1 MIHNILTRI
10 FGFLFNLFLRFCCG
24 TNRLSVTRPDIFDQY
39 VEQGQNI
46 FAFWHS
52 RLFYLVYFYVKYAKC
67 RKIAILVSM
76 SRDGDYGVALARKLN
91 QNYVRGSTS
100 RGGPQAIRKLADR
113 LAEGDNI
120 AITPDG
126 PRGPAR
132 KANDGVIRLAQLTGA
147 RVIPVSFQATRKRNL
162 KSWDGFIFVKPFGK
176 VHAAF
181 AEPITIAR
189 NLDANE
195 LESCRAKL
203 EQTLLDLD
211 SLCERNL
218 GLGQS

>member
-24 TNRLSVTRPDIFDQY
+24 TNRLSLTRPDIFDQY

-76 SRDGDYGVALARKLN
+76 SRDGDYGVALARKLC

-100 RGGPQAIRKLADR
+100 RGGPQAIRNLADR

-126 PRGPAR
+126 PRGPTR

-147 RVIPVSFQATRKRNL
+147 RIIPVSFQATRKRNL

-176 VHAAF
+176 VHVAF

-189 NLDANE
+189 NLDVKE
-195 LESCRAKL
+195 LENCRAKL
-203 EQTLLDLD
+203 ERTLLDLD

-218 GLGQS
+218 GLG